1 MDTQLQPVQDS
12 DLQQLPLIIK
22 AWQENRAEIV
32 ALTAQLSEKKT
43 RQKALDTVIL
53 GTMKKNE
60 IGALDL
66 KQSGGRLLFKQKTTK
81 GGLSQ
86 KVLQEYLAEHLKSD
100 ESANKALAFIA
111 EKRGTK
117 GKKVETLTFEKL

>member
-32 ALTAQLSEKKT
+32 ALTAQLSEKKI

-66 KQSGGRLLFKQKTTK
+66 KQSGGRLLFKQKNTK

-86 KVLQEYLAEHLKSD
+86 KELKEYLSEHLKSD
-100 ESANKALAFIA
+100 ESANKALAYIA
-111 EKRGTK
+111 EERGKK
-117 GKKVETLTFEKL
+117 GKKIETLAFEKL